1 MQVQNHNILD
11 TDRIGQLL
19 LKMTVP
25 LLFGVLVQSAYNL
38 VDIVFIGH
46 AVGSPGVAVLSVVF
60 PLFMLA
66 TGLGMMMG
74 VGGASLISRLLG
86 AGDKAGAERALGN
99 SIAIGVLVSL
109 LFTVIVLPVMDFW
122 INLVG
127 ASDEVFPLARE
138 YMVILMAGTVF
149 NVLMNALIVW
159 VRSEGNAR
167 VSMIIMILGFGL
179 NILLDAV
186 FIIWLD
192 MGMTGAA
199 LAMLISMAIAT
210 LYGMSYYVTGSS
222 YLKLHISNFIPD
234 FSILK
239 QILAIGV
246 AQFAQTLATVIA
258 VTILVRTASAYGGD
272 LALASFGIIQRLLN
286 FAITP
291 GMIIGQGMQPI
302 LGFNYGAKRYHLA
315 LKVIRLASIMA
326 TIISALSF
334 AVLYLFP
341 ETVIRAFTSDP
352 QLIDET
358 VHVMRLAFLALPL
371 LGIFGVGQM
380 VFPSIGKA
388 LQTFIIAIV
397 RPAVFT
403 IPLVLILPH
412 FIGLD
417 GVWLAFPASDT
428 LIFLLVIVLL
438 IPQIRQF
445 RKVATENAALD
456 IGH

>member
-222 YLKLHISNFIPD
+222 YLKLRISNFIPD

-397 RPAVFT
+397 RPAFFT

-445 RKVATENAALD
+445 RKAATENAALD